1 MVSLDINK
9 LRQRIAAFQGRRV
22 VVLGDL
28 MLDRYIWGRVT
39 RISPEAPVPVV
50 EVVNSTSSLG
60 GAGNVAAN
68 LRSLG
73 AIPVLVGVVG
83 DDSEGEWIRKSVA
96 ESSGIFTDA
105 RVPTTVKTRIIAHH
119 QQVVRVDQERRR
131 SQPQELEDR
140 IHEFV
145 RNETPE
151 GIILS
156 DYAKG
161 LLTRSLMKRLL
172 PLARRRKIPVF
183 VDPKVE
189 NFKLFSP
196 VTFIAPNHLETERI
210 VHFPC
215 RTNEDVEKA
224 GKRLLALIRSQY
236 LIIKRGEQGMSV
248 FEPGKKPLHIPTLAR
263 EVFDVTGAGDTVL
276 AAVSLA
282 LLAGAS
288 IREAAVL
295 ANAAAGIVV
304 GKVGTATVTP
314 AELLHALRRAGNS
327 GK

>member
-1 MVSLDINK
+1 MITPDQNR
-9 LRQRIAAFQGRRV
+9 LRQRVHDFQGRRV

-28 MLDRYIWGRVT
+28 MLDRYIWGHVT

-50 EVVNSTSSLG
+50 EVVNSTSTLG

-83 DDSEGEWIRKSVA
+83 DDSEGEWIRKSLP
-96 ESSGIFTDA
+96 ESEGIFIDP
-105 RVPTTVKTRIIAHH
+105 RQPTTVKTRIIAHH
-119 QQVVRVDQERRR
+119 QQIVRVDQEKKK
-131 SQPQELEDR
+131 SQPTGAEQR
-140 IHEFV
+140 IFDFV
-145 RNETPE
+145 RGESCE
-151 GIILS
+151 GLVIS
-156 DYAKG
+156 DYNKG
-161 LLTRSLMKRLL
+161 LLTRSLLARLL

-189 NFKLFSP
+189 NFRLFSP
-196 VTFIAPNHLETERI
+196 VTFITPNHLETERI
-210 VHFPC
+210 VQFPC
-215 RTNEDVEKA
+215 RTNADVELA
-224 GKRLLALIRSQY
+224 GRKLLSLIKSDF

-248 FEPGKKPLHIPTLAR
+248 FEPGKKPLHIPTTAR
-263 EVFDVTGAGDTVL
+263 EVYDVTGAGDTVL
-276 AAVSLA
+276 AAAALA
-282 LLAGAS
+282 LMSGAS
-288 IREAAVL
+288 LREAAIL

-327 GK
+327 TK

>member
-1 MVSLDINK
+1 MIPLDINK
-9 LRQRIAAFQGRRV
+9 LRQRVQAFEGRRV
-22 VVLGDL
+22 LVLGDL

-73 AIPVLVGVVG
+73 AVPVLVGVVG
-83 DDSEGEWIRKSVA
+83 DDSEGEWIRKTAA
-96 ESSGIFTDA
+96 ESEGIFIDP

-119 QQVVRVDQERRR
+119 QQVVRVDQEKKKSPPRDI
-131 SQPQELEDR
+131 EEK
-140 IHEFV
+140 IINFV
-145 RNETPE
+145 RSELYE
-151 GIILS
+151 GLAIS
-156 DYAKG
+156 DYNKG
-161 LLTRSLMKRLL
+161 LLTRSLMK
-172 PLARRRKIPVF
+172 PVLALAQRRKIPVF

-196 VTFIAPNHLETERI
+196 VTFIAPNHIETERI
-210 VHFPC
+210 VQFPC
-215 RTNEDVEKA
+215 RSDADVEQA
-224 GKRLLALIRSQY
+224 GRRLLTVIKSRY

-276 AAVSLA
+276 AAISLA

-288 IREAAVL
+288 IREAAIM

-314 AELLHALRRAGNS
+314 AELIMALRRVGNS
-327 GK
+327 SK

>member
-1 MVSLDINK
+1 MIAYNGPK
-9 LRQRIAAFQGRRV
+9 LRKRIQDFEGLKV
-22 VVLGDL
+22 IVLGDL
-28 MLDRYIWGRVT
+28 MLDRYIWGKVS

-73 AIPVLVGVVG
+73 AIPILVGLVG
-83 DDSEGEWIRKSVA
+83 GDEEGEWIRRSVP
-96 ESSGIFTDA
+96 DA
-105 RVPTTVKTRIIAHH
+105 RGVFIDPKLPTTVKTRIIAHH
-119 QQVVRVDQERRR
+119 QQVVRVDQEKRRTLPAETEKKILDFIR
-131 SQPQELEDR
+131 QEPHQGLV
-140 IHEFV
+140 I
-145 RNETPE
+145 
-151 GIILS
+151 S
-156 DYAKG
+156 DYNKG

-189 NFKLFSP
+189 NFRFFSP

-210 VHFPC
+210 LHSSC
-215 RTNEDVEKA
+215 RTNEEVESA
-224 GKRLLALIRSQY
+224 GRRLMSLIKCLF

-248 FEPGKKPLHIPTLAR
+248 FEPDKKPLHIPTLAR

-288 IREAAVL
+288 IREAAIL
-295 ANAAAGIVV
+295 ANAAAGVVV

-314 AELLHALRRAGNS
+314 AELAAQLRRVGNRLR
-327 GK
+327 